1 MRAPH
6 LSLFLTYLP
15 AAFRPNHM
23 NTKHCVATSLAVGA
37 VGGMAGALAMNGF
50 QSLWSAAS
58 KSVAEAQGA
67 KPQQQESQDD
77 DATQKTADAIS
88 QAATGHH
95 LTKAEKE
102 KAGPAVHFGIGTL
115 LGAVYGVAAETL
127 PISGLGRGT
136 IYGASVWL
144 FADEIAVPAFG
155 LSGSPANTPLA
166 THLNAL
172 ASHVVFGFT
181 TDLVRRIILRTAD

>member
-1 MRAPH
+1 
-6 LSLFLTYLP
+6 
-15 AAFRPNHM
+15 M
-23 NTKHCVATSLAVGA
+23 NTKRCALAGVAAGA
-37 VGGMAGALAMNGF
+37 VGGIAGALAMNGF

-58 KSVAEAQGA
+58 KSLSEEQDRPQAQS
-67 KPQQQESQDD
+67 KSQDD
-77 DATQKTADAIS
+77 DATEKTADAIA
-88 QAATGHH
+88 QATTGHH

-127 PISGLGRGT
+127 PTSRLGRGT
-136 IYGASVWL
+136 VYGASVWL
-144 FADEIAVPAFG
+144 FADEIAVPACG
-155 LSGSPANTPLA
+155 LSGSPTKTPLP

-181 TDLVRRIILRTAD
+181 TDLVRRTLLRISTD